1 MGGST
6 PMNFW
11 NYRNKENIPTSTEIL
26 GTRQSLI
33 PTASTDSLTVNITG
47 IHTRACFDTRWSPLS
62 HDIAASRRGTLLFFS
77 NVPR

>member
-11 NYRNKENIPTSTEIL
+11 NYRNKEIL
-26 GTRQSLI
+26 GARQSLI
-33 PTASTDSLTVNITG
+33 PTASTDPLTVNITG
-47 IHTRACFDTRWSPLS
+47 IHTRVFFDTRWSPLS